1 MRVIVIGGTGHIGTY
16 LVPRLVE
23 AGHAVTNVS
32 RSQRQPYTGAAAWR
46 KVEQF
51 TLDRAVEEGAGQF
64 GKRLLEAKPDVVID
78 LTCYTLES
86 ARQLVEALRGH
97 VSHLLHC
104 GTIWVHGVSVEV
116 PTTEEQARFPFGEYG
131 CRKAAIEEYLLAEAR
146 HNGLPV
152 TILHPGHLV
161 GKGWAP
167 LNPLGNFNTKVF
179 ADLAQG
185 KEICMPNLGREC
197 VHHVHADDVS
207 QAFVKAIANWSAAV
221 GESFHVVS
229 PAALTLY
236 GYAQGVA
243 GWFGKE
249 AQLKF
254 LPWDEWKQTVAEKEA
269 EITWGHVA
277 RSPNCSIE
285 KAKRLIGYQP
295 RYRSLEATR
304 EAVFALIEDKVIS
317 VLE

>member
-1 MRVIVIGGTGHIGTY
+1 MRVMVIGGTGHIGTY

-32 RSQRQPYTGAAAWR
+32 RSQRQPYSRSAAWQ
-46 KVEQF
+46 KVEQL
-51 TLDRAVEEGAGQF
+51 TLDRAAEENAGQF
-64 GKRLLEAKPDVVID
+64 GKRLLEAKPDVVVD
-78 LTCYTLES
+78 LTCYTLDS

-116 PTTEEQARFPFGEYG
+116 PTTEEQARAPFGEYG
-131 CRKAAIEEYLLAEAR
+131 CRKAAIEEYLLTETR
-146 HNGLPV
+146 RNGFPA

-161 GKGWAP
+161 GKGWTP
-167 LNPLGNFNTKVF
+167 LNPLGNFNSKVF
-179 ADLAQG
+179 VALAQG
-185 KEICMPNLGREC
+185 KEVCLPNLGREC

-207 QAFVKAIANWSAAV
+207 QAFVKSIAHWSSAV

-236 GYAQGVA
+236 GYAQAAA
-243 GWFGKE
+243 GWFGRE

-254 LPWDEWKQTVAEKEA
+254 LPWEEWKQTVTEKEA
-269 EITWGHVA
+269 EITWGHIA

-295 RYRSLEATR
+295 RYRSSEAIR
-304 EAVFALIEDKVIS
+304 EAVMHLIAEGL
-317 VLE
+317 LEV

>member
-23 AGHAVTNVS
+23 AGHTVTNVS
-32 RSQRQPYTGAAAWR
+32 RSQRQPYTESPAWQ
-46 KVEQF
+46 KVEQL
-51 TLDRAVEEGAGQF
+51 TLDRAAEESTGHF
-64 GKRLLEAKPDVVID
+64 GNRLLEAKPDAVVD
-78 LTCYTLES
+78 LTCYTLDS

-116 PTTEEQARFPFGEYG
+116 PTTEEQARAPFGEYG
-131 CRKAAIEEYLLAEAR
+131 CRKASIEEYLLAEAR
-146 HNGLPV
+146 RNGFPA

-161 GKGWAP
+161 GKGWTP
-167 LNPLGNFNTKVF
+167 LNPLGNFNSKVF
-179 ADLAQG
+179 VDLAQG
-185 KEICMPNLGREC
+185 KEISLPNLGREC

-207 QAFVKAIANWSAAV
+207 QAFVKSIAHWSGAV

-236 GYAQGVA
+236 GYAQAAA
-243 GWFGKE
+243 GWFGRE

-254 LPWDEWKQTVAEKEA
+254 LAWEEWKQTVTEKEA
-269 EITWGHVA
+269 EITWGHIA

-295 RYRSLEATR
+295 RYRSLEAIR
-304 EAVFALIEDKVIS
+304 EAVMHLISEGL
-317 VLE
+317 LEV

>member
-1 MRVIVIGGTGHIGTY
+1 MRVMVIGGTGHIGSY

-32 RSQRQPYTGAAAWR
+32 RSQRQPYTTSAAWQ
-46 KVEQF
+46 KVEQL
-51 TLDRAVEEGAGQF
+51 TLDRASEESVGHF
-64 GKRLLEAKPDVVID
+64 GKRLLEAKPDAVVD
-78 LTCYTLES
+78 LTCYTLDS
-86 ARQLVEALRGH
+86 ARQLVEALRGR

-116 PTTEEQARFPFGEYG
+116 PTTEEQARAPFGEYG
-131 CRKAAIEEYLLAEAR
+131 CRKAEIEEYLLAEAR
-146 HNGLPV
+146 RNGLPV

-179 ADLAQG
+179 TDLAQG
-185 KEICMPNLGREC
+185 NEIGLPNLGREC

-207 QAFVKAIANWSAAV
+207 QAFVKSIANWSSAV

-236 GYAQGVA
+236 GYAHGVA
-243 GWFGKE
+243 SWFGRE

-254 LPWDEWKQTVAEKEA
+254 LPWEEWKQTVTEKEA
-269 EITWGHVA
+269 EITWGHIA

-295 RYRSLEATR
+295 RYRSLEAIR
-304 EAVFALIEDKVIS
+304 EAVEHLILKRLLD
-317 VLE
+317 L

>member
-1 MRVIVIGGTGHIGTY
+1 MRVMVIGGTGHIGTY

-23 AGHAVTNVS
+23 AGHTVTNVS
-32 RSQRQPYTGAAAWR
+32 RSQRQPYTESPAWQ
-46 KVEQF
+46 KIEQL
-51 TLDRAVEEGAGQF
+51 TLDRAAEESTGQF
-64 GKRLLEAKPDVVID
+64 GKRLLEAKPDVVVD
-78 LTCYTLES
+78 LTCYTLDS

-116 PTTEEQARFPFGEYG
+116 PTTEEQARAPFGEYG
-131 CRKAAIEEYLLAEAR
+131 CRKAAIEEYLLKETR
-146 HNGLPV
+146 RNGFPA

-161 GKGWAP
+161 GKGWTP
-167 LNPLGNFNTKVF
+167 LNPLGNFNSKVF
-179 ADLAQG
+179 VDLARG
-185 KEICMPNLGREC
+185 KEISLPNLGREC

-207 QAFVKAIANWSAAV
+207 QAFVKSIAHWSSAV

-236 GYAQGVA
+236 GYAQAAA
-243 GWFGKE
+243 GWFGRE

-254 LPWDEWKQTVAEKEA
+254 LAWEEWKQTVTEKEA
-269 EITWGHVA
+269 EITWGHIA

-285 KAKRLIGYQP
+285 KAKRLISYQP
-295 RYRSLEATR
+295 RYRSLEAIR
-304 EAVFALIEDKVIS
+304 EAVMHLIAEGL
-317 VLE
+317 LEV